1 MIKYEHTTGPLLAD
15 YCSYRQYR
23 CLQTKSYTISLSLGN
38 NCILTAEGHSTLVQ
52 NILSPDNDGTIVLMC
67 QRYITAED
75 AFSYPLPSSQLG
87 ICKVDNKLSALYALP
102 LSSVAKKCAVLPM
115 KDDFVA
121 FPLLH

>member
-1 MIKYEHTTGPLLAD
+1 MNTPLAH
-15 YCSYRQYR
+15 
-23 CLQTKSYTISLSLGN
+23 CLQTTAVIDSIDVCRQSYTISLSLGN

-87 ICKVDNKLSALYALP
+87 ICKVGNKLSALYALL
-102 LSSVAKKCAVLPM
+102 LSSVAKKCAVLQ
-115 KDDFVA
+115 
-121 FPLLH
+121 